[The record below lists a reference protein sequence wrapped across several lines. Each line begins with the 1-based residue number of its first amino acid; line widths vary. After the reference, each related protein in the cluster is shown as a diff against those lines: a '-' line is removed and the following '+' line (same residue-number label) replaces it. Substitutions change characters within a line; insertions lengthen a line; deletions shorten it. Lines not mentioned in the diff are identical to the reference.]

1 MENETTQTQTPL
13 DAAVPQEP
21 AASDEPSQPAQAGT
35 EPVEPRPAQA
45 GTDPDEPQPGPEAAA
60 ATPLT
65 VTAPAGPDIKTLVDE
80 AERRGYLKGRNEQI
94 ERLMASPGIWEP
106 EPQPEPL
113 ILNRP
118 RRSVWD

>member
-1 MENETTQTQTPL
+1 MENETTQTQAPL

-21 AASDEPSQPAQAGT
+21 AVSDELSQ
-35 EPVEPRPAQA
+35 PAQA
-45 GTDPDEPQPGPEAAA
+45 GTDPDEPRPGQEAAA

-65 VTAPAGPDIKTLVDE
+65 ATAPAGPDIKALVDE